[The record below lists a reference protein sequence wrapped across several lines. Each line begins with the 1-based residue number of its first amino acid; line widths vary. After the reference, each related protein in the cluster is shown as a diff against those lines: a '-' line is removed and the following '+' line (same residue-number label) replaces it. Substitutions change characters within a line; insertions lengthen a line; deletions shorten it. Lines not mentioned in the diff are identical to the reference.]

1 MVNPWRLTEIPNLT
15 CLKVNFSLTDLTKTL
30 PFVGVP
36 PVISAL
42 LDLNETIKAREQ
54 RLVQKTLGLNEKG
67 TQKSKFSHSA
77 KLCIL

>member
-1 MVNPWRLTEIPNLT
+1 
-15 CLKVNFSLTDLTKTL
+15 LTKTL

-54 RLVQKTLGLNEKG
+54 RLVQKTLGLNEK